1 MASLNPDQIKAVHAN
16 ESAVLVL
23 SGAGTGKTRVIVE
36 HIIWLINEMG
46 ISPERILAV
55 TFTNKSAG
63 EMKKRVLARINQ
75 TEKQPWVGT
84 FHSFGLQFL
93 RKYASHINLKNN
105 FILIDD
111 DDQISLLK
119 KILKS
124 NPILLEQFTPR
135 DVQVWIS
142 RYKQNIS
149 EPKDSKIT
157 PPNSHFLKL
166 WDIYQNTLYSQS
178 MVDFDDLI
186 SLPVK
191 ILEEHSSIRERMHH
205 YFTDILVDEF
215 QDTNHAQFRLV
226 QALKGTHNRVFVVGD
241 EDQCIYSWR
250 GSDLNNILNFPQIF
264 PGTAIYRLE
273 QNYRSTKN
281 ILLLANKLVEHNEN
295 RLGKK
300 LWTKNDEGKKVQ
312 FYWANTDEEEAEWI
326 ANDIQKNQYPLEE
339 VAILFRTNHQSRP
352 FEESFR
358 KRGIPHIVIGGIRFY
373 ARKEIKDII
382 AYLRLITNEEDDDAF
397 RRIVNVPPRNLGQV
411 SLQQIEVYAKQRQK
425 PLFHVLQFIEH
436 DETFPL
442 RIRKSIKE
450 FVDLINEVKLVSKEK
465 TVGEIVKYLLEKINY
480 WEYINNIAEKE
491 GKDREKSIHEF
502 ITICEQNSAKEKSL
516 LEFLQ
521 EFALLSDFDTQQP
534 QKNAIH
540 LLTCHSAKGLEFNYV
555 YLTGLEEGL
564 FPYLDEDDPY
574 ADIEEERR
582 LCYVAMTRARKRL
595 VLSGSASRLYYGR
608 LISDRLMSRFLL
620 EMDLKNVEV
629 YGIKKNMETKKV
641 MNSVPEKKLSPI
653 KEKEKGE
660 YRLGTRVR
668 HAKFG
673 YGVVLNTEGSG
684 DKMRVRVRFE
694 SGKIA
699 VLVVNMAPMEIIE
712 RRKN

>member
-1 MASLNPDQIKAVHAN
+1 MASLNPDQINAVHAY
-16 ESAVLVL
+16 EPAVLVL

-36 HIIWLINEMG
+36 HIIWLINEKG
-46 ISPERILAV
+46 ISPEQILAV

-93 RKYASHINLKNN
+93 RKYASYINLKNN

-111 DDQISLLK
+111 DDQISHLK

-124 NPILLEQFTPR
+124 DPILLEQFTPR
-135 DVQVWIS
+135 EAQVWIS

-149 EPKDSKIT
+149 EPKDSPIT

-166 WDIYQNTLYSQS
+166 WDIYQDTLQSQG

-191 ILEEHSSIRERMHH
+191 ILEEHSTIRERMHYH
-205 YFTDILVDEF
+205 FTDILVDEF

-226 QALKGTHNRVFVVGD
+226 QALKGSHNRVFVVGD

-250 GSDLNNILNFPQIF
+250 GSDLNNILNFPKIF
-264 PGTAIYRLE
+264 PDTTIYRLE

-300 LWTKNDEGKKVQ
+300 LWTQNDEGDKIK
-312 FYWANTDEEEAEWI
+312 FYWATTDEEEAEWI

-352 FEESFR
+352 FEEAFR

-373 ARKEIKDII
+373 ARKEIKDIV
-382 AYLRLITNEEDDDAF
+382 AYLRLLTNEEDDDAF
-397 RRIVNVPPRNLGQV
+397 RRIINVPHRNLGQV
-411 SLQQIEVYAKQRQK
+411 SLQQMEVYAKQKQK
-425 PLFHVLQFIEH
+425 PLFHVLRFIEH
-436 DETFPL
+436 DETFPM
-442 RIRKSIKE
+442 RTRKSIKE
-450 FVDLINEVKLVSKEK
+450 FVDLIDEIKLVSKEK
-465 TVGEIVKYLLEKINY
+465 TIGDTVKYLLEKTNY

-491 GKDREKSIHEF
+491 GKDREKSIQEF
-502 ITICEQNSAKEKSL
+502 ITICEQNSMKEKSL

-521 EFALLSDFDTQQP
+521 EFALLSDIDTQQP
-534 QKNAIH
+534 QKNAVH

-595 VLSGSASRLYYGR
+595 ILSGAASRLYYGR
-608 LISDRLMSRFLL
+608 VIPDRLMSRFLF
-620 EMDLKNVEV
+620 EIDLQNVEV
-629 YGIKKNMETKKV
+629 YGIKKNVENNKTIHLPDKKMLPTKE
-641 MNSVPEKKLSPI
+641 EKKR
-653 KEKEKGE
+653 E
-660 YRLGTRVR
+660 YRLGTKVR

-684 DKMRVRVRFE
+684 DKMRVRVRFD

-699 VLVVNMAPMEIIE
+699 VLLINMAPMEIIK
-712 RRKN
+712 RKKN

>member
-1 MASLNPDQIKAVHAN
+1 MASLNPEQIKAVHAF
-16 ESAVLVL
+16 EPAVLVL

-36 HIIWLINEMG
+36 HIIWLINEKG
-46 ISPERILAV
+46 VSPERILAI

-63 EMKKRVLARINQ
+63 EMKRRVLARVSQ

-93 RKYASHINLKNN
+93 RRYASFAKLKND

-124 NPILLEQFTPR
+124 DPVLLEQFTPR
-135 DVQVWIS
+135 DAQFWIS
-142 RYKQNIS
+142 RYKQNVS
-149 EPKDSKIT
+149 EPQSSEIT
-157 PPNSHFLKL
+157 PPNSHFFKL
-166 WDIYQNTLYSQS
+166 WDIYHETLQSQS

-191 ILEEHSSIRERMHH
+191 ILEEYSSIRDRMHH

-226 QALKGTHNRVFVVGD
+226 QALKGPQNRVFVVGD

-250 GSDLNNILNFPQIF
+250 GSDLNNILNFAETIPE
-264 PGTAIYRLE
+264 TTIYRLE

-300 LWTKNDEGKKVQ
+300 LWTENDEGEKVQ
-312 FYWANTDEEEAEWI
+312 FYWANTDENEAEWI
-326 ANDIQKNQYPLEE
+326 VNDIQINQYPFEK

-352 FEESFR
+352 FEESLR
-358 KRGIPHIVIGGIRFY
+358 RRGIPHIVIGGIRFY

-382 AYLRLITNEEDDDAF
+382 AYLRLITNEEDDDAL
-397 RRIVNVPPRNLGQV
+397 RRIINIPPRNLGQV
-411 SLQQIEVYAKQRQK
+411 SLQQIETYAKQQK
-425 PLFHVLQFIEH
+425 KSLFQVLRYIEH
-436 DETFPL
+436 DETFHL
-442 RIRKSIKE
+442 RTRKSIKE
-450 FVDLINEVKLVSKEK
+450 FVHLIDEIKLFSREKSIGEV
-465 TVGEIVKYLLEKINY
+465 VKYLIEKIDY
-480 WEYINNIAEKE
+480 FEYITNIAERE
-491 GKDREKSIHEF
+491 GKDREKSIQEF
-502 ITICEQNSAKEKSL
+502 IAICEQESNKEKTL

-521 EFALLSDFDTQQP
+521 EFSLLSDLDTQQP
-534 QKNAIH
+534 RDNAIH
-540 LLTCHSAKGLEFNYV
+540 LLTCHSAKGLEFDYV
-555 YLTGLEEGL
+555 YVTGLEEGL
-564 FPYLDEDDPY
+564 FPYLDKDDPFS
-574 ADIEEERR
+574 DIEEERR

-608 LISDRLMSRFLL
+608 IIPDRLMSRFLL
-620 EMDLKNVEV
+620 EMGLQNVEV
-629 YGIKKNMETKKV
+629 CGIRKSKETQDI
-641 MNSVPEKKLSPI
+641 MSVPSEKKEISKKEE
-653 KEKEKGE
+653 KEKE
-660 YRLGTRVR
+660 YHLGTKVR

-684 DKMRVRVRFE
+684 DKMKVRVRFD
-694 SGKIA
+694 SGRIA
-699 VLVVNMAPMEIIE
+699 VLMVNMAPMEIIE

>member
-1 MASLNPDQIKAVHAN
+1 MASLNPDQINAVHAY
-16 ESAVLVL
+16 EPAVLVL

-36 HIIWLINEMG
+36 HIIWLINEKG
-46 ISPERILAV
+46 ISPEQILAV

-93 RKYASHINLKNN
+93 RKYASYINLKNN

-111 DDQISLLK
+111 DDQISHLK

-124 NPILLEQFTPR
+124 DPILLEQFTPR
-135 DVQVWIS
+135 EAQVWIS

-149 EPKDSKIT
+149 EPKDSPIT

-166 WDIYQNTLYSQS
+166 WDIYQDTLQSQG

-191 ILEEHSSIRERMHH
+191 ILEEHSTIRERMHYH
-205 YFTDILVDEF
+205 FTDILVDEF

-226 QALKGTHNRVFVVGD
+226 QALKGSHNRVFVVGD

-250 GSDLNNILNFPQIF
+250 GSDLNNILNFPKIF
-264 PGTAIYRLE
+264 PDTTIYRLE

-300 LWTKNDEGKKVQ
+300 LWTQNDEGDKIK
-312 FYWANTDEEEAEWI
+312 FYWATTDEEEAEWI

-352 FEESFR
+352 FEEAFR

-373 ARKEIKDII
+373 ARKEIKDIV
-382 AYLRLITNEEDDDAF
+382 AYLRLLTNEEDDDAF
-397 RRIVNVPPRNLGQV
+397 RRIINVPHRNLGQV
-411 SLQQIEVYAKQRQK
+411 SLQQMEVYAKQKQK
-425 PLFHVLQFIEH
+425 PLFHVLRFIEH
-436 DETFPL
+436 DETFPM
-442 RIRKSIKE
+442 RTRKSVKE
-450 FVDLINEVKLVSKEK
+450 FVDLIDEIKLVSKEK
-465 TVGEIVKYLLEKINY
+465 TIGDTVKYLLEKTNY

-491 GKDREKSIHEF
+491 GKDREKSIQEF
-502 ITICEQNSAKEKSL
+502 ITICEQNSMKEKSL

-521 EFALLSDFDTQQP
+521 EFALLSDIDTQQP

-595 VLSGSASRLYYGR
+595 ILSGAASRLYYGR
-608 LISDRLMSRFLL
+608 VIPDRLMSRFLF
-620 EMDLKNVEV
+620 EIDLQNVEV
-629 YGIKKNMETKKV
+629 YGIKKNVENNKTIHLPDKKMLPTKE
-641 MNSVPEKKLSPI
+641 EKKR
-653 KEKEKGE
+653 E
-660 YRLGTRVR
+660 YRLGTKVR

-684 DKMRVRVRFE
+684 DKMRVRVRFD

-699 VLVVNMAPMEIIE
+699 VLLVNMAPMEIIE
-712 RRKN
+712 RKKN